1 LFADFFLSCVLNIF
15 QENREGNNKQWRR
28 RGQDLMSPFQYLPLV
43 TKSSSL
49 VWPPYVEE
57 ELQTMSKGPS
67 ESMVNSGEAR

>member
-1 LFADFFLSCVLNIF
+1 
-15 QENREGNNKQWRR
+15 
-28 RGQDLMSPFQYLPLV
+28 MSPFQYLPLV

>member
-1 LFADFFLSCVLNIF
+1 
-15 QENREGNNKQWRR
+15 
-28 RGQDLMSPFQYLPLV
+28 MSPFQYLPLV

-67 ESMVNSGEAR
+67 ESMVNSGEARQVAYHEYAEIPLAP